1 MPAITL
7 LMPEDVVARY
17 KNLDEIRQL
26 LYEDFV
32 ANEYQKGNIS
42 LRQGA
47 NLLGLTYETFMIDFL
62 GGRQISFINGTPQE
76 LTAESQQ
83 ENAWLDEVL
92 KEHS

>member
-7 LMPEDVVARY
+7 VMPDDVIARY
-17 KNLDEIRQL
+17 RNIGEVKQL

-47 NLLGLTYETFMIDFL
+47 NLLGLTYETFMVDFL
-62 GGRQISFINGTPQE
+62 GGRQIPFINGTPQE
-76 LTAESQQ
+76 LAVESQQ
-83 ENAWLDEVL
+83 EEVWLNEVIG
-92 KEHS
+92 EPS